1 MNLISTRSSS
11 HQASPGHRARP
22 PGGKTQLGNPAA
34 ARAAGDP
41 VWARPALLALLL
53 TTPMLYLASPLRPS
67 GLHQRSYYA
76 SACSDAVMD
85 GRVLSRAGTD
95 VSPVTTIIVLST
107 AATSHQAGGW
117 LTLPPWLAA
126 RNRP

>member
-1 MNLISTRSSS
+1 MYT
-11 HQASPGHRARP
+11 HA
-22 PGGKTQLGNPAA
+22 QLGEACERLGLPQSPEGTKHERVSHSFAA
-34 ARAAGDP
+34 LPHADLPMVAERIFGVGGDRNRIERSVP
-41 VWARPALLALLL
+41 
-53 TTPMLYLASPLRPS
+53 
-67 GLHQRSYYA
+67 GLSENRGVCYA

-107 AATSHQAGGW
+107 AAPSHQAGGW